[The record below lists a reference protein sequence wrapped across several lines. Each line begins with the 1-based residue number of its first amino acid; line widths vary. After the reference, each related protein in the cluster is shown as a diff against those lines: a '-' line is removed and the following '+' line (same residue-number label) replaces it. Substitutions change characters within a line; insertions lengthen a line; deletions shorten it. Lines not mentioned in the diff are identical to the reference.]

1 MIALLRRSV
10 CGGGVD
16 GGWCCFVCV
25 GVDDGGV
32 QNANGKTGCGQRK
45 TPEHAAAAVIKTN
58 KKTEQTRIENARVL
72 NQILNLI
79 PINAAAR
86 LSYVLNNVPHIIRA
100 QRNCLIYSV
109 CVCVHI

>member
-32 QNANGKTGCGQRK
+32 QNANGKFATEK
-45 TPEHAAAAVIKTN
+45 LAAV
-58 KKTEQTRIENARVL
+58 NAKHPNTQQQL
-72 NQILNLI
+72 
-79 PINAAAR
+79 
-86 LSYVLNNVPHIIRA
+86 
-100 QRNCLIYSV
+100 
-109 CVCVHI
+109 